1 MASNALPFYASINE
15 VAAYYGLSPW
25 SIRQLVLEGRIPYI
39 MSRSKYMVNTKGLSD
54 YLAEEERK
62 NMRLDKADR
71 LEEGVTDNE

>member
-1 MASNALPFYASINE
+1 MACNALPFYASINE

-62 NMRLDKADR
+62 NMKHGKADGI
-71 LEEGVTDNE
+71 EEGAAYNE